1 VVAGMLEGGHGWRQ
15 MIEKDFAERQTMHD
29 HPHLQH
35 LTPHERDVLAEFLS
49 RLQERCGDCIAHVW
63 LFGSRVRGDF
73 DEESDVDLL
82 IVARDGDD
90 MLRKAVGEIAFT
102 LSLEHGV
109 LLCEHV
115 VSTWRFAQMR
125 ARQELI
131 YRNVVGEGID
141 LWSLVESPKI
151 AEERASY
158 NTGLEEEDEDY
169 GTYEDY
175 LRERLSR
182 AYQDIADA
190 RRSLNAGSYRLALNR
205 AYYAVFHMATAALAL
220 LGQERHRHSAVESAF
235 HEYLIKPGFIEPE
248 YGQIYGEARE
258 WRERADYRFGVVF
271 DEKTALQ
278 IVDRIERLIARLE
291 RFLRERGLL
300 TENGEG

>member
-1 VVAGMLEGGHGWRQ
+1 
-15 MIEKDFAERQTMHD
+15 MHD
-29 HPHLQH
+29 HPRLRH
-35 LTPHERDVLAEFLS
+35 LTPHEREVLCEFLS
-49 RLQERCGDCIAHVW
+49 RLQERCSDCIAHVW
-63 LFGSRVRGDF
+63 LFGSKVRGDS

-82 IVARDGDD
+82 IVAHEGDD
-90 MLRKAVGEIAFT
+90 ALRKAVSEIAYA

-115 VSTWRFAQMR
+115 VSSWRFAQMR

-131 YRNVVGEGID
+131 YKNVHGEGID
-141 LWSLVESPKI
+141 LWPLVIEAQKI
-151 AEERASY
+151 AEEQVSY
-158 NTGLEEEDEDY
+158 NAGPKVEDEDY

-182 AYQDIADA
+182 AYEDIADA
-190 RRSLNAGSYRLALNR
+190 RRALDGGSYRLALNR

-220 LGQERHRHSAVESAF
+220 LRQERHRHSAVESAF

-248 YGQIYGEARE
+248 YGQFYGEARQ
-258 WRERADYRFGVVF
+258 WRERADYRFGVIF
-271 DEKTALQ
+271 DKKTTRE
-278 IVDRIERLIARLE
+278 IVARAERLIARLE
-291 RFLRERGLL
+291 QFLGERGLL

>member
-1 VVAGMLEGGHGWRQ
+1 MR
-15 MIEKDFAERQTMHD
+15 D
-29 HPHLQH
+29 HPRLQH
-35 LTPHERDVLAEFLS
+35 LTPHERDVMAEFLS
-49 RLQERCGDCIAHVW
+49 RLRERCGEHIAHVW
-63 LFGSRVRGDF
+63 LFGSKVRGDS

-90 MLRKAVGEIAFT
+90 ALRKVVGEIAYNF
-102 LSLEHGV
+102 SLEHGV

-131 YRNVVGEGID
+131 YKNVVGEGID
-141 LWSLVESPKI
+141 LWPLVIEAPKI
-151 AEERASY
+151 AEERACY
-158 NTGLEEEDEDY
+158 NTGSEEEDEDY

-175 LRERLSR
+175 LRERLNR
-182 AYQDIADA
+182 AYEDIADA
-190 RRSLNAGSYRLALNR
+190 RRSLDEGSYRLTLNR

-248 YGQIYGEARE
+248 YGQFYGEARQ
-258 WRERADYRFGVVF
+258 WREMADYRFGVVF
-271 DEKTALQ
+271 NEKTTRQ
-278 IVDRIERLIARLE
+278 IVDRAERLIIRLE
-291 RFLRERGLL
+291 QFLGERGLL
-300 TENGEG
+300 TENSEG

>member
-1 VVAGMLEGGHGWRQ
+1 
-15 MIEKDFAERQTMHD
+15 MHD
-29 HPHLQH
+29 HNRLRH
-35 LTPHERDVLAEFLS
+35 LTPHEREVLAVFLS
-49 RLQERCGDCIAHVW
+49 RLREQCGDRIAHVW
-63 LFGSRVRGDF
+63 LFGSKVRGDS
-73 DEESDVDLL
+73 DEGSDVDLL
-82 IVARDGDD
+82 IVAREGDD
-90 MLRKAVGEIAFT
+90 ALVKAVGDVAYE

-131 YRNVVGEGID
+131 YENVVGEGVD
-141 LWSLVESPKI
+141 LWSLVLKAPEI
-151 AEERASY
+151 AEGRASY
-158 NTGLEEEDEDY
+158 DTGPEEQDEDY

-182 AYQDIADA
+182 AYEDIADA
-190 RRSLNAGSYRLALNR
+190 HWSLKGGSYRLALNR
-205 AYYAVFHMATAALAL
+205 AYYAVFHIATAALAL

-271 DEKTALQ
+271 DEEKARQ
-278 IVDRIERLIARLE
+278 IVDRAERIVARLE
-291 RFLRERGLL
+291 QFLRQRGLL
-300 TENGEG
+300 TEKGKER

>member
-1 VVAGMLEGGHGWRQ
+1 ML
-15 MIEKDFAERQTMHD
+15 D

-35 LTPHERDVLAEFLS
+35 LTPHERKVLAEFLS
-49 RLQERCGDCIAHVW
+49 RLWERCGDRITHVW
-63 LFGSRVRGDF
+63 LFGSKVRGDF

-82 IVARDGDD
+82 IVVSEGDD
-90 MLRKAVGEIAFT
+90 TLEKAVGEVAYD

-131 YRNVVGEGID
+131 YKNVVGEGID
-141 LWSLVESPKI
+141 LWPLVIESPKI
-151 AEERASY
+151 AEERACY
-158 NTGLEEEDEDY
+158 NTGPEKEDEDY

-182 AYQDIADA
+182 AYEDIADA
-190 RRSLNAGSYRLALNR
+190 RRALNGGSYRLALNR

-220 LGQERHRHSAVESAF
+220 LGQERHRHSAVELAF
-235 HEYLIKPGFIEPE
+235 HEHLIKPGFIEPE
-248 YGQIYGEARE
+248 YGQFYGEARQ

-271 DEKTALQ
+271 DKKTTRQ
-278 IVDRIERLIARLE
+278 IVDRAEQLITRLE
-291 RFLRERGLL
+291 QFLRQRGLL

>member
-1 VVAGMLEGGHGWRQ
+1 
-15 MIEKDFAERQTMHD
+15 MHD
-29 HPHLQH
+29 HPHPRY
-35 LTPHERDVLAEFLS
+35 LTPHEREVLAEFLS
-49 RLQERCGDCIAHVW
+49 RLRERCGDRIAHVW
-63 LFGSRVRGDF
+63 LFGSKVRGDS

-82 IVARDGDD
+82 IVAHDGDD
-90 MLRKAVGEIAFT
+90 TLRKAIGEIAYD

-115 VSTWRFAQMR
+115 VSTWRFAQMH

-131 YRNVVGEGID
+131 YKNVVGEGID
-141 LWSLVESPKI
+141 LWPLVIKSPKI
-151 AEERASY
+151 AEKQASY
-158 NTGLEEEDEDY
+158 NTGPEEEDEDY
-169 GTYEDY
+169 GTHEDY

-182 AYQDIADA
+182 AYEDMADA
-190 RRSLNAGSYRLALNR
+190 RRSLDEGSYRLALNR

-248 YGQIYGEARE
+248 YGQFYGEARQ

-271 DEKTALQ
+271 DEKTRRQ
-278 IVDRIERLIARLE
+278 IVDRAKRLITRLE
-291 RFLRERGLL
+291 QFWGERGLL

>member
-1 VVAGMLEGGHGWRQ
+1 MRN
-15 MIEKDFAERQTMHD
+15 
-29 HPHLQH
+29 HPRLRH
-35 LTPHERDVLAEFLS
+35 LTPQERDVLAEFLS
-49 RLQERCGDCIAHVW
+49 QLRERCGDRIAHVW
-63 LFGSRVRGDF
+63 LFGSKARGDS
-73 DEESDVDLL
+73 DEESDVDVL
-82 IVARDGDD
+82 IVARNGDD
-90 MLRKAVGEIAFT
+90 TLQKAVGEIT
-102 LSLEHGV
+102 YSLSLEHGV

-131 YRNVVGEGID
+131 YKNVVGEGID
-141 LWSLVESPKI
+141 LWPLVIKSPQV
-151 AEERASY
+151 AEEQASY
-158 NTGLEEEDEDY
+158 NTGSEEEDEDY

-182 AYQDIADA
+182 AYEDIADA
-190 RRSLNAGSYRLALNR
+190 RRSLDEGSYRLALNR

-248 YGQIYGEARE
+248 YGQFYGEARQ

-271 DEKTALQ
+271 DKKTTRQ
-278 IVDRIERLIARLE
+278 IVDRAERLIARLE
-291 RFLRERGLL
+291 QFLRERGLL